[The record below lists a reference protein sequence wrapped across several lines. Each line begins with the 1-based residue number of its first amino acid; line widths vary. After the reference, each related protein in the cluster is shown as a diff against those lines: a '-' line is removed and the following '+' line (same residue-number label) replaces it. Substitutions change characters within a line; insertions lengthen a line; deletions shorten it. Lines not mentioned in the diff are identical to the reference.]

1 MKKLTFKKI
10 IVAGLWAGI
19 TAAMINIIIFFIFHS
34 TGVITDNIFI
44 KPNLPLN
51 AFPVLVASIVPSL
64 IGSFVFFLFEKYTDN
79 GFQYYAVFAAVLLI
93 ASFFQPF
100 KAIPGVTVSYA
111 LTLNFM
117 HVVVACSLLYFIKR
131 SIQKKDKATN

>member
-19 TAAMINIIIFFIFHS
+19 TAAIINVIVFFVFHS
-34 TGVITDNIFI
+34 TGVITDTIFI

-51 AFPVLVASIVPSL
+51 PLPVLIVSIAPSVIGSIVF
-64 IGSFVFFLFEKYTDN
+64 FVLEKYTNN
-79 GFQYYAVFAAVLLI
+79 GFRYFSILAAVLLV

-100 KAIPGVTVSYA
+100 KAIPGVTVGYA

-117 HVVVACSLLYFIKR
+117 HIVVAGSLFYFIKR
-131 SIQKKDKATN
+131 SIQKEDSATN